1 MKLKKDVACNAN
13 AMQIERVLTDR
24 PSLWVFLGYA
34 TFAAGAVGW
43 FLISTAGVVATVGIL
58 ATHLIVC
65 LRYFLAHHPR
75 LSSNPFK
82 GDDLLK
88 PAGAGGG
95 SDGEAFRPRHRRR
108 KEQASMRILTDKQK
122 VNK

>member
-1 MKLKKDVACNAN
+1 VKNNLARNAD
-13 AMQIERVLTDR
+13 AMQIRRVLTDR
-24 PSLWVFLGYA
+24 PSLWVFFGYT

-88 PAGAGGG
+88 PAGAGGRMVT
-95 SDGEAFRPRHRRR
+95 EAKAP
-108 KEQASMRILTDKQK
+108 ATSQK
-122 VNK
+122 GTSFHANTN

>member
-1 MKLKKDVACNAN
+1 MKRNNTIDCNAD
-13 AMQIERVLTDR
+13 AMQIRRVLTNR
-24 PSLWVFLGYA
+24 PCLWVFLG
-34 TFAAGAVGW
+34 FSFLAAGVVSW
-43 FLISTAGVVATVGIL
+43 CLISTAGVVATVGIL

-88 PAGAGGG
+88 PAGAGGRMVT
-95 SDGEAFRPRHRRR
+95 EAKAP
-108 KEQASMRILTDKQK
+108 ATSQK
-122 VNK
+122 GTNLLRNTN

>member
-24 PSLWVFLGYA
+24 PSLWVFFGYT

-88 PAGAGGG
+88 PAGAGGRMVT
-95 SDGEAFRPRHRRR
+95 EAKAP
-108 KEQASMRILTDKQK
+108 ATSQK
-122 VNK
+122 GTSFHANTN